1 MQKSYASLLRAAFTL
16 AIACMLSACS
26 PKFDWRVV
34 RGNPVPFE
42 VLLPAK
48 PASMT
53 RPVDLGV
60 AQVEMTMTAAEVDG
74 VTFAVGAA
82 TLPAAAGASAAL
94 SAMKTALVLN
104 IHGSI
109 KRETGD
115 PKDAGKAGAAPLEVE
130 AIGARAPNGAE
141 LLLLARFVAKD
152 ARVYQVLVL
161 GPPQKVVR
169 AEADTFFSSF
179 KPD

>member
-1 MQKSYASLLRAAFTL
+1 MRKTIRLLSLLACISLL
-16 AIACMLSACS
+16 AACS
-26 PKFDWRVV
+26 PKYDWRVV
-34 RGNPVPFE
+34 RGNPIPFE

-53 RPVDLGV
+53 RPIDLGG
-60 AQVEMTMTAAEVDG
+60 AKVEMVMTAAEVEG

-82 TLPAAAGASAAL
+82 TLPNAAEVPVAL
-94 SAMKTALVLN
+94 AAMKTGLVRN
-104 IHGSI
+104 INGTV

-115 PKDAGKAGAAPLEVE
+115 PSQSGKAGAEPFEVE
-130 AIGARAPNGAE
+130 ALGTRAPNGAE
-141 LLLLARFVAKD
+141 VLLLARFFAKD
-152 ARVYQVLVL
+152 ARVYQVVVL

>member
-1 MQKSYASLLRAAFTL
+1 MKKTIRLLSLL
-16 AIACMLSACS
+16 ACILLFAACS
-26 PKFDWRVV
+26 PKYDWRVV

-53 RPVDLGV
+53 RPVDLST
-60 AQVEMTMTAAEVDG
+60 AKVEMTMTAAEVDG

-82 TLPAAAGASAAL
+82 VLPDGAETAAAL
-94 SAMKTALVLN
+94 TAMKAGLVRN
-104 IHGSI
+104 INGNV
-109 KRETGD
+109 KRETGA
-115 PKDAGKAGAAPLEVE
+115 PVQAGKTGAAPLEVE
-130 AIGARAPNGAE
+130 ALGTRAPNGAE
-141 LLLLARFVAKD
+141 VLLLARFFAKD